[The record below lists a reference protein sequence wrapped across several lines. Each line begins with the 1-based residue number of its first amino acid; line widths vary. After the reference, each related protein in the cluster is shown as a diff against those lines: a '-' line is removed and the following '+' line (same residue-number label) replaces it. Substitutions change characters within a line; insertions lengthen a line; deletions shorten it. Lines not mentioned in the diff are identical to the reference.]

1 MVYTRGKNG
10 IDNLQDDNSRTRNLV
25 LFYVVDYEKT
35 EAPKPRPI
43 KIMVKNTDVAY
54 QILRKAKLLKDAVE
68 YKSVHISPD
77 RIGTVDT

>member
-1 MVYTRGKNG
+1 MK
-10 IDNLQDDNSRTRNLV
+10 
-25 LFYVVDYEKT
+25 KM

-68 YKSVHISPD
+68 YMSIHVTPE